1 MIAYLNGTI
10 VEKNLPTV
18 TVEVNG
24 LGYGCYCSLLTYQQL
39 PSEGCSVKL
48 YTVTINNNMF
58 AFISTNE
65 RDMFNTLV
73 KIVSPKIALSIL
85 SSFSLE
91 DIKNILKFDDKKKLM
106 KVPGMNKETCATIMS
121 SFSSGDS
128 SVGMNR
134 DDIIEDIK
142 SSLIALG
149 YSEKDIKTS
158 MKYLPDTC
166 SVQEGIK
173 VCLQYLSN

>member
-1 MIAYLNGTI
+1 MIAYLNGVI
-10 VEKNLPTV
+10 VEKKLPKV
-18 TVEVNG
+18 TVDVNG
-24 LGYGCYCSLLTYQQL
+24 LGYGCYVTLLTYQQL
-39 PSEGCSVKL
+39 PAEDCQVKL
-48 YTVTINNNMF
+48 YTLTNGNNMF
-58 AFISTNE
+58 GFVSTEE
-65 RDMFNTLV
+65 RDMFVTLTR
-73 KIVSPKIALSIL
+73 IVSPKIALSIL

-106 KVPGMNKETCATIMS
+106 KVPGMNKETCASIMS

-128 SVGMNR
+128 SVDMNR
-134 DDIIEDIK
+134 EDIIEDIK

-149 YSEKDIKTS
+149 YGEKDIKTS
-158 MKYLPDTC
+158 MKYIPDTC